1 MNTNGPLTRS
11 FFQRACLEVARDL
24 VGALVVRRLEDGTRI
39 VGRLIEVEAYLGD
52 GKDPGSH
59 SWRGPTPRNR
69 TMFGPPG
76 RIYAY
81 RSYGVHICVNLVC
94 EEPGRGAA
102 VLLRALEPLE
112 GVDAMRIHR
121 GLAPEARG
129 RVLASGP
136 GRLAQALALGLEHD
150 GASALRGEVTLRP
163 PARTPRIGRGPR
175 VGLSRGADLLYRL
188 FDADSDLVS
197 PWRPGVRRRS

>member
-1 MNTNGPLTRS
+1 
-11 FFQRACLEVARDL
+11 
-24 VGALVVRRLEDGTRI
+24 VRRLEDGTRI

-150 GASALRGEVTLRP
+150 GERAPRGGDPAPGP
-163 PARTPRIGRGPR
+163 PDPEDRSRATCGAQPGRRSP
-175 VGLSRGADLLYRL
+175 LSL
-188 FDADSDLVS
+188 
-197 PWRPGVRRRS
+197 VRRR